1 MLFATKSIHC
11 FTFPHTNSY
20 ISRFVHADGSCLCDF
35 FRLSAK
41 GRIKLLSGL
50 SIVVVGLILLTVST
64 VLSDS
69 VSEMA
74 YVSVVALMITI
85 IGIGVGPMLLLTAY
99 PSEVT
104 TQVTRPNALW
114 LGTAIFWIT
123 GTIVAF
129 VFPYSQR
136 AIGGYAYIPFV
147 ILVLIEVSLST
158 VTAFQQKS
166 PNHLN

>member
-1 MLFATKSIHC
+1 M
-11 FTFPHTNSY
+11 
-20 ISRFVHADGSCLCDF
+20 
-35 FRLSAK
+35 
-41 GRIKLLSGL
+41 LLSGL
-50 SIVVVGLILLTVST
+50 SIVVIGLILLTVST

-69 VSEMA
+69 ISEMA
-74 YVSVVALMITI
+74 YVSVVGLTITI

-123 GTIVAF
+123 ATIIAF

-147 ILVLIEVSLST
+147 ILVVIEVSVFTTTALFKINVRVTLAKWKYQSST
-158 VTAFQQKS
+158 AAC
-166 PNHLN
+166 